1 MTKDDIIGM
10 ARQAGFSDAS
20 QLELNV
26 EWTCVASEIEAFA
39 KLVAE
44 HHHKHKMTNE
54 QFVNA
59 ELFRNQRNAL
69 MRYMQVMIERSDW
82 HGVSDVAND
91 LRVLEA
97 ENREFLDYV
106 R

>member
-1 MTKDDIIGM
+1 MSGDHNQHQKPDKQFG
-10 ARQAGFSDAS
+10 
-20 QLELNV
+20 L
-26 EWTCVASEIEAFA
+26 
-39 KLVAE
+39 
-44 HHHKHKMTNE
+44 TNE
-54 QFVNA
+54 QFASA

-97 ENREFLDYV
+97 ENRQFLDYV